1 MEAQDD
7 ALGARALVDIVHPKA
22 RRGAQRAAL
31 SAAKARLEQESNAT
45 SNGWLV
51 VAEQTRG
58 RQRRQYCPLSRQ
70 KDVLFAQDSAG

>member
-51 VAEQTRG
+51 VAEQN
-58 RQRRQYCPLSRQ
+58 SR
-70 KDVLFAQDSAG
+70 